1 MPSSKRWS
9 LGLRRLLH
17 ASKSDNRK
25 AQDKDDGPDNCLSS
39 TPCISS
45 PCDSDSKRPSCD
57 EAGHNLDGLSL
68 QQTSTGPPPAP
79 ERHEKYG
86 LFQLTPEQNASLD
99 PSRPD
104 IVAIHGINGD
114 AFKTWTHPDGRLWL
128 RDFLPD
134 QLPGARIFSFGY
146 PSEVAFTT
154 AKGKLLDFARS
165 LLEGLKSRR
174 LGERL
179 QCRPLIFVCHS
190 MGGIVVKLALITA
203 RLDLNNYGDIQQSTR
218 GCLFLA
224 TPHRGSE
231 SVLWPS
237 ILSNIANVAFAA
249 SSSFSGSFRSDL
261 LNALE
266 KGSIELKSISQQF
279 KHLMANI
286 RVVSF
291 LEQNVMVPLKK
302 RVSSEL

>member
-1 MPSSKRWS
+1 M
-9 LGLRRLLH
+9 LH
-17 ASKSDNRK
+17 ASKSASLKSN
-25 AQDKDDGPDNCLSS
+25 DKDDAQDSCLPS
-39 TPCISS
+39 TLCVPS
-45 PCDSDSKRPSCD
+45 PSDSGLERCSYD
-57 EAGHNLDGLSL
+57 EAGHNLDGSVL
-68 QQTSTGPPPAP
+68 QQTSTGPPPAV

-86 LFQLTPEQNASLD
+86 LFELSPEQDTIQD
-99 PSRPD
+99 PGQPD
-104 IVAIHGINGD
+104 IVAVHGLNGD
-114 AFKTWTHPDGRLWL
+114 AFKTWTHPNGRLWL

-134 QLPGARIFSFGY
+134 QVPGARVFSFGY

-165 LLEGLKSRR
+165 LLESLKSRR

-190 MGGIVVKLALITA
+190 MGGIVVKQALITA
-203 RLDLNNYGDIQQSTR
+203 RLDLDNYGDIQESTR

-237 ILSNIANVAFAA
+237 ILANIANVAFAA

-261 LNALE
+261 LNAL
-266 KGSIELKSISQQF
+266 KNGSVELGLISQQF

-291 LEQNVMVPLKK
+291 LEQNITAPFGK
-302 RVSSEL
+302 RVSSELGSLI